1 MELNDFFN
9 PLIRWWKLIL
19 AATLVAAVFS
29 FFAAMQQPAVYR
41 SQAIL
46 MIGRAFQDPNP
57 SYYQFFSSQQLAST
71 YADIAYRKTVRDGVM
86 DALGINFLPIYTVQ
100 PIPNTD
106 LLEISVN
113 DSDPARAQAVANEL
127 ANQLIQQSP
136 TNQTSNQER
145 EDFIQQRL
153 DILEVKIDE
162 TQADIDAKQE
172 QLPNLTSARQIS
184 DLQNQIAGLQAKLDG
199 LQLNYA
205 SLLANTEKGALNS
218 LTLIEPA
225 YAPTRPIGPNKL
237 LLVITS
243 SGIAFMLA
251 AGAAYLLSFLDNT
264 IKSPEEI
271 KRLTGL
277 STLGAIPTIP
287 GEENQGKLIT
297 MREPRS
303 PISEAFRALR
313 TGIQFST
320 IDRTESTS
328 IQVTSSNPGE
338 GKSVTTAN
346 LAAVMAQAGLRV
358 LIIDADLRRPMVHK
372 IFGMD
377 NRLGLTD
384 FFRNLRASDDNY
396 DESFDALRKQL
407 IRTSDL
413 EGLSILTSGSIPP
426 NPSEL
431 LGSNANRHLIKA
443 LKKHYDYLIIDSPP
457 VLIVTDAVVLSTE
470 VDGTILVVDSVA
482 THRNQLK
489 QAAERLNEVNAT
501 MLGVVVNRLSPKADG
516 FYGYI
521 SFAQYRKYEDS
532 TYGYSDGKKS
542 TTPKTRRLG
551 GFLKNRQ

>member
-1 MELNDFFN
+1 MEINQFLA
-9 PLIRWWKLIL
+9 PLARWWKLIL
-19 AATLVAAVFS
+19 AATLIAAIFS
-29 FFAAMQQPAVYR
+29 FFAALQQPPVYR
-41 SQAIL
+41 SQAIM

-57 SYYQFFSSQQLAST
+57 NYYQFFSSQQLAST
-71 YADIAYRKTVRDGVM
+71 YSDIAYRKTVQDGVKN
-86 DALGINFLPIYTVQ
+86 ALGINWLPVYTVQ

-113 DSDPARAQAVANEL
+113 DSDPVRAQAVANEL

-136 TNQTSNQER
+136 TNQSANQER
-145 EDFIQQRL
+145 EDFIQARL
-153 DILEVKIDE
+153 DILEVKISE

-218 LTLIEPA
+218 LTVIEPA
-225 YAPTRPIGPNKL
+225 YAPVRPIGPNKIL
-237 LLVITS
+237 MIITA

-251 AGAAYLLSFLDNT
+251 VGAAYLLSFMDNT
-264 IKSPEEI
+264 LKSPDEI

-277 STLGAIPTIP
+277 STLGAIPVIP
-287 GEENQGKLIT
+287 GEDTTGKLIT
-297 MREPRS
+297 VREPRS

-313 TGIQFST
+313 TGVQFST
-320 IDRTESTS
+320 IDRLESTS

-338 GKSVTTAN
+338 GKSVTAAN
-346 LAAVMAQAGLRV
+346 LAAVIAQAGFRV
-358 LIIDADLRRPMVHK
+358 MLVDADLRRPMVHK
-372 IFGMD
+372 IFELD

-384 FFRNLRASDDNY
+384 FFRNLRSPDSGY
-396 DESFDALRKQL
+396 EETFESLLKQL
-407 IRTSDL
+407 VRPTNLD
-413 EGLSILTSGSIPP
+413 GLHVLTSGSIPP

-443 LKKHYDYLIIDSPP
+443 LKRHYDFLIIDSPP

-470 VDGTILVVDSVA
+470 VDGTILIVDSLN

-489 QAAERLNEVNAT
+489 QAAERLAEVNAT

-521 SFAQYRKYEDS
+521 SFAQYRKYEDG
-532 TYGYSDGKKS
+532 TYGYADGKSKS
-542 TTPKTRRLG
+542 SHKERRLG
-551 GFLKNRQ
+551 GFLRNRQ